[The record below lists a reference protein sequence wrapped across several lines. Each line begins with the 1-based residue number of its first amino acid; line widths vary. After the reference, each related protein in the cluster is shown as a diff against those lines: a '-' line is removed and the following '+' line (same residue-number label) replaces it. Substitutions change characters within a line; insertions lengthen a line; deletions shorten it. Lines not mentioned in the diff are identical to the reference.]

1 MKRVLAAPDKF
12 RGTATAAGVA
22 EAIAAGARRAGWA
35 ADAVPL
41 ADGGEGLL
49 AVVPGERRTVSV
61 TGPLGAPVAA
71 TYVLSP
77 GVGGGVGG
85 AVAVIEMAE
94 ASGLL
99 LAGGAEHNDAE
110 AATTRGTGELIAA
123 ACAAG
128 ARRIVVGCGGSATT
142 DGGSGAVAA
151 LADVDLRAVELVVA
165 CDVTT
170 TFVDAAAIFGPQKGA
185 DPAAVQRLAARLDA
199 LADAY
204 AADYGI
210 DVRNLPGAGA
220 AGGLAGGLAALGGR
234 IVRGIDVVADLV
246 ELDAHLAGAD
256 LVITG
261 EGRLDLTSLAGKVVG
276 GLIERTAGA
285 LPLVVIAGV
294 VDDAVRAQLPPAVEV
309 HSLTERYGLDRAMHE
324 TLALVREVAAGCCAA
339 R

>member
-12 RGTATAAGVA
+12 RGSATAAGVA
-22 EAIAAGARRAGWA
+22 EAIAAGARSAGWE

-49 AVVPGERRTVSV
+49 AVVPGEARTVAV

-71 TYVLSP
+71 RYVLSP
-77 GVGGGVGG
+77 GGNGG
-85 AVAVIEMAE
+85 VAVIEMAE

-128 ARRIVVGCGGSATT
+128 AGRIVVGCGGSATT

-151 LADVDLRAVELVVA
+151 LADVDLSGVELVIA

-185 DPAAVQRLAARLDA
+185 DPAAVERLTARLDA

-210 DVRNLPGAGA
+210 DVRSLPGAGA

-234 IVRGIDVVADLV
+234 IVRGTDVVADLV

-261 EGRLDLTSLAGKVVG
+261 EGRLDATSLAGKVVG
-276 GLIERTAGA
+276 GLLERTAGKT
-285 LPLVVIAGV
+285 PLVVIAGV
-294 VDDAVRAQLPPAVEV
+294 VDDAVRPLLPPALEV
-309 HSLTERYGLDRAMHE
+309 HSLTERYGLERALNE
-324 TLALVREVAAGCCAA
+324 TLALVHEVAAGCCAA